1 MTGQWGSGKEGCH
14 RLPPPLTS
22 SPPASTSLL
31 LQFTAC
37 GMWMV
42 RSADRDMS
50 VTASACNSQ
59 LYYQVRV
66 WEGGREGRGRGEWTG
81 KWAAGGTEA

>member
-1 MTGQWGSGKEGCH
+1 MQRER
-14 RLPPPLTS
+14 RL
-22 SPPASTSLL
+22 SPPATSSDLFPPGSTALL

-59 LYYQVRV
+59 LYYQVRL
-66 WEGGREGRGRGEWTG
+66 WEGGREGREGVDREVGGRWE
-81 KWAAGGTEA
+81 EA